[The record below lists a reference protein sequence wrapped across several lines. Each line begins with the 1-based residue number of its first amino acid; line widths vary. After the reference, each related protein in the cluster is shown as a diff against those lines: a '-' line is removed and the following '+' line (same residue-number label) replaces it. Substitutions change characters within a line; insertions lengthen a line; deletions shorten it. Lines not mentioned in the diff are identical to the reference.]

1 MGWGGAGGF
10 AAGTVPCSI
19 FFGGILLTVAGLLE
33 WILGNNFPF
42 LVFFGYGAHIL
53 TFATTFMPSFD
64 AIGWYSKGDPY
75 KITPGFAFQFSK
87 PSSTKPPA
95 CMQTGC

>member
-10 AAGTVPCSI
+10 AAGTIPCSI

-53 TFATTFMPSFD
+53 TFATTFMPEFNTIASYD
-64 AIGWYSKGDPY
+64 MENHSPY
-75 KITPGFAFQFSK
+75 KITPGFAFTFSK
-87 PSSTKPPA
+87 F
-95 CMQTGC
+95 

>member
-1 MGWGGAGGF
+1 VGWGGASGF

-64 AIGWYSKGDPY
+64 AIGWYSEGNPY

-87 PSSTKPPA
+87 IHCTKRSRF
-95 CMQTGC
+95 